1 MIKKQRMNKTVF
13 IVLCFVLFSINS
25 YTQHLNNIGKIE
37 VEVIP
42 SPKPYRIDYEAY
54 KIYTDSL
61 TFEGNTWHAIEKGFL
76 TSLELANNEKDK
88 IFYYDQHGQL
98 KATILS
104 DRVINLKVSKKGNS
118 IAWYDSEHIIKVNLT
133 TFAVDTLQGSF
144 VYAFV
149 KQDKFIYYDPE
160 QKEIYFDKQKISLAD
175 SPVQFVEFD
184 SEILVCTKKYLYELN
199 HHQELI
205 AVYSFEGV
213 FFDLRIIDD
222 ELFFVEKIEKR
233 KETVFNLYKTSD
245 LKQFYLADKK
255 EME

>member
-1 MIKKQRMNKTVF
+1 MNKLVYF
-13 IVLCFVLFSINS
+13 LGLCFVFLSINS
-25 YTQHLNNIGKIE
+25 YAQHLNKIGKIE
-37 VEVIP
+37 VEVI
-42 SPKPYRIDYEAY
+42 SSLKPYRIDYEEQ

-61 TFEGNTWHAIEKGFL
+61 TFEGNTWYAIETGFL

-88 IFYYDQHGQL
+88 IFCYDQQGQW

-104 DRVINLKVSKKGNS
+104 NSVINLKVSKKGNS

-160 QKEIYFDKQKISLAD
+160 QKKIYFDKQKISLAD

-184 SEILVCTKKYLYELN
+184 SKILVCTKKNIYELN

-222 ELFFVEKIEKR
+222 QLFFVEKIEKR